1 MKKRIQTF
9 IIAVT
14 FFGASAAAQH
24 LLPRPQEVVWH
35 EGYFSL
41 KKPCVVEATSAQAR
55 EMIAGADKRL
65 QEWGVVSD
73 KKATLRR
80 ILYTYSKTQK
90 NKEGYVLRI
99 SPDTLEIVAAHTDGF
114 RHALATLEQ
123 LKGKKGVRCCTI
135 SDAPAFAWRGAMI
148 DVSRHF
154 QSMDFLKKQVDA
166 LARYKFNRL
175 HLHLTDA
182 AGWRMEIKQYPRL
195 TQLAAWRPERS
206 WKPWWNGSRLYCEE
220 GTPGAYGGYYTQ
232 EELRDLVAYAA
243 ERGITI
249 VPEIEMPA
257 HSEEVLTAYPEL
269 SCTHVPYKQADFCP
283 GNEAV
288 YTFLENVLREV
299 MAVFP
304 SADIHLGGD
313 EAGKASWPDC
323 PLCRK
328 RMQEEGLR
336 NVDEL
341 QAYLMRRMGN
351 FLLVNGRRPIGWDE
365 VVADTLPTGQTVM
378 IWRDK
383 EIAREAIRHG
393 YDVILSPGKYCYL
406 DGYQDDPPSQ
416 PEAMGGFQPLANV
429 YGYDPLD
436 GLSAEERQ
444 HVRGIQGNL
453 WTEYIPEAADVERM
467 LYPRLLAIAENGWT
481 GSGGKDYADFRR
493 RAVAEVKALRAL
505 GYNAFDLEREVG
517 DRRESFAPVEHKGR
531 GAKVTYNLPFNE
543 KYCADGATSLT
554 DGRRGGWDYG
564 PGSAWQGFIRGKRF
578 DVTLDLGA
586 VQPIKRI
593 ATNFLQSSGPE
604 IFLPAAYIISV
615 SEDGRHFT
623 EIENR
628 KHQVERLVNPGVEAW
643 EWRGKTKAR
652 YVRIQAPSGQYGGWI
667 FVDEVE
673 VD

>member
-1 MKKRIQTF
+1 MLVSLI
-9 IIAVT
+9 VT
-14 FFGASAAAQH
+14 SAAAQN
-24 LLPRPQEVVWH
+24 LLPRPREVVWH

-41 KKPCVVEATSAQAR
+41 KKPNVFQTTSTEAR
-55 EMIAGADKRL
+55 EIGIELFQQLPKWLTDSDDKP
-65 QEWGVVSD
+65 
-73 KKATLRR
+73 TTRR
-80 ILYTYSKTQK
+80 IRLSYSNTLKS
-90 NKEGYVLRI
+90 KEAYALHI
-99 SPDTLEIVAAHTDGF
+99 SPDTLDIVVSHVDGL
-114 RHALATLEQ
+114 RHAVATLAQ
-123 LKGKKGVRCCTI
+123 LRGEKGVRCCI
-135 SDAPAFAWRGAMI
+135 INDAPALAWRGAMI

-154 QSMDFLKKQVDA
+154 QDIDFLKKQVDA
-166 LARYKFNRL
+166 MARYKLNRL

-182 AGWRMEIKQYPRL
+182 AGWRMEIKKYPRL
-195 TQLAAWRPERS
+195 TQLAAWRPERN

-232 EELRDLVAYAA
+232 EQLRDLVAYAA
-243 ERGITI
+243 ERGITV

-288 YTFLENVLREV
+288 YTFLENVLCEV
-299 MAVFP
+299 MDVFP

-313 EAGKASWPDC
+313 EAGKASWPNC
-323 PLCRK
+323 PLCQK

-336 NVDEL
+336 HVDEL

-351 FLLVNGRRPIGWDE
+351 FLLANGRRPIGWDE
-365 VVADTLPTGQTVM
+365 VVADTLPLGQTVM

-383 EIAREAIRHG
+383 DIAREAIRHG

-429 YGYDPLD
+429 YGYDPLA
-436 GLSAEERQ
+436 GLTAEERQ

-453 WTEYIPEAADVERM
+453 WTEYIPEAAGVERM

-481 GSGGKDYADFRR
+481 GSADKDYADFRH
-493 RAVAEVKALRAL
+493 RAVQEVKKLRAL

-517 DRRESFAPVEHKGR
+517 DRRESFSLVEHKAR
-531 GAKVTYNLPFNE
+531 GAKVIYNLPFNE
-543 KYCADGATSLT
+543 KYCADGAASLT

-586 VQPIKRI
+586 VQPVKRI

-604 IFLPAAYIISV
+604 IFLPAAYVISV

-623 EIENR
+623 EIER
-628 KHQVERLVNPGVEAW
+628 RTHQVERLVNPGVEAW
-643 EWRGKTKAR
+643 EWRGKVKAR
-652 YVRIQAPSGQYGGWI
+652 YIRIQAPSGQYGGWI